1 MKRRE
6 RQKRDAPAA
15 VDPVRPV
22 KVPELMAWLERL
34 KTERPE
40 DQDRIDE
47 VLDIIADYEAAKD
60 IESIAAEVVRISA
73 RMLTCSKCGQRVI
86 PGDTRCSRCGRRLMW
101 NLRGGTT

>member
-15 VDPVRPV
+15 VDPVRSV
-22 KVPELMAWLERL
+22 KVPELMAWLESL

-40 DQDRIDE
+40 DRDRIDE

-60 IESIAAEVVRISA
+60 IESMAAEVVRISA
-73 RMLTCSKCGQRVI
+73 RRGEKYEVMDEIQTGAVSRTD
-86 PGDTRCSRCGRRLMW
+86 GDHDVALAGGRS
-101 NLRGGTT
+101 